1 MAHSINTPV
10 TTRWWFSILL
20 VIGFVSGCADVNKD
34 DHHHDHNHGLPTTAI
49 LNLEAEDGTTHTF
62 RWAQADSHDEATVD
76 LIELQANGAIYEMSV
91 QILNEAGE
99 TSEDITPEIAQYA
112 TEHQLFFTG
121 SAVEGPATATNPEAV
136 LLHAYGDED
145 DNELPIGIDNTITVL
160 GAGSGELSVMLRHM
174 PAENGQAV
182 KTPEAAETVATDGFS
197 ALGGDI
203 DLDVTFTVLVE

>member
-1 MAHSINTPV
+1 
-10 TTRWWFSILL
+10 
-20 VIGFVSGCADVNKD
+20 
-34 DHHHDHNHGLPTTAI
+34 
-49 LNLEAEDGTTHTF
+49 
-62 RWAQADSHDEATVD
+62 
-76 LIELQANGAIYEMSV
+76 
-91 QILNEAGE
+91 
-99 TSEDITPEIAQYA
+99 
-112 TEHQLFFTG
+112 
-121 SAVEGPATATNPEAV
+121 V